1 MCSRLNIKQI
11 VDEEM
16 NAANQQMAFGI
27 TSLVLVL
34 MISPI
39 IIVLVRHTVYLYNT
53 QLYIILKH
61 ESILLNHNILCKNNF
76 LCVQVRSAT
85 ATIQIFSLSLSK
97 KALELKNE
105 KGKAK
110 SLLFETLP
118 KHIASEYTQVHGM
131 KQILSNANQVTKL
144 SRLFLEIIFANTYN
158 YLFFMI

>member
-1 MCSRLNIKQI
+1 MCSRLNIEQI

-53 QLYIILKH
+53 QLYIK
-61 ESILLNHNILCKNNF
+61 SILLNHNILCKNNF

-144 SRLFLEIIFANTYN
+144 SINLDLFLEIIFANTYN